1 MGHGRLPK
9 RKGALNERNQRANRA
24 VREESARSTCALLAA
39 PVCGEDVCATTARGV
54 LGGVC
59 ARRKCAQEPAAPV
72 RSGTSGISAAKNAPR
87 ELRGAGGQC
96 AQHQRFAPQARDLPM
111 GRVLVPRH
119 GSIKKSF
126 LSFFWIVLCHISILI
141 SLLVQW
147 LTESRFGKVKFRHSN
162 REKESH
168 VCGDRL

>member
-24 VREESARSTCALLAA
+24 VREEGARSTCALLAA

-72 RSGTSGISAAKNAPR
+72 RSGTSGINAAKNAPR
-87 ELRGAGGQC
+87 NNNRCYYFNQGVLYIYY
-96 AQHQRFAPQARDLPM
+96 FNLDL
-111 GRVLVPRH
+111 
-119 GSIKKSF
+119 
-126 LSFFWIVLCHISILI
+126 W
-141 SLLVQW
+141 
-147 LTESRFGKVKFRHSN
+147 
-162 REKESH
+162 
-168 VCGDRL
+168 

>member
-1 MGHGRLPK
+1 
-9 RKGALNERNQRANRA
+9 
-24 VREESARSTCALLAA
+24 
-39 PVCGEDVCATTARGV
+39 
-54 LGGVC
+54 
-59 ARRKCAQEPAAPV
+59 V
-72 RSGTSGISAAKNAPR
+72 RSGTSGISAEKNAPR

-147 LTESRFGKVKFRHSN
+147 LTESRFGKVKFGIPI
-162 REKESH
+162 EKRSLMSAGPPSSLNSPNSDIGLFYAES
-168 VCGDRL
+168 GLFDGKNLDF

>member
-1 MGHGRLPK
+1 MESSCPFSPQDEGPGRLTEMPPWVMVAC
-9 RKGALNERNQRANRA
+9 R
-24 VREESARSTCALLAA
+24 SARVRSTSGTSARTARCESTCALLAA
-39 PVCGEDVCATTARGV
+39 PVCCEDVCATTARGV

-72 RSGTSGISAAKNAPR
+72 RSGTSGISAAKNSPR

-126 LSFFWIVLCHISILI
+126 LMMMISGFY
-141 SLLVQW
+141 SQNGRGP
-147 LTESRFGKVKFRHSN
+147 TPKCSR
-162 REKESH
+162 
-168 VCGDRL
+168 

>member
-1 MGHGRLPK
+1 M
-9 RKGALNERNQRANRA
+9 
-24 VREESARSTCALLAA
+24 
-39 PVCGEDVCATTARGV
+39 
-54 LGGVC
+54 
-59 ARRKCAQEPAAPV
+59 
-72 RSGTSGISAAKNAPR
+72 RSGTSGISAEKNAPR

-119 GSIKKSF
+119 RSIKKSF

-147 LTESRFGKVKFRHSN
+147 LTESRFGKVKFGIPI
-162 REKESH
+162 EKRSLMSAGIG
-168 VCGDRL
+168 CTMMMIFYCSFRNKIYSSSAPSQDPPFSLYM